1 MKKLVVLFAF
11 VTLFVAACGS
21 ESSYETIEI
30 DTIPQKIEEGY
41 QVLDVREP
49 SEYDM
54 GHIVGAENKPLSELK
69 AGNFEGLDSSE
80 KYVVIC
86 QSGNRSK
93 EASEILT
100 GEEFSI
106 LNVSKG
112 MSSWTGEIE

>member
-1 MKKLVVLFAF
+1 MKKILGIVAIL
-11 VTLFVAACGS
+11 TLFLAACGS
-21 ESSYETIEI
+21 ENSYETIEI

-69 AGNFEGLDSSE
+69 AGNFDGLNAKE

-86 QSGNRSK
+86 QSGNRSR
-93 EASEILT
+93 EASTILN
-100 GEEFSI
+100 EEKYSI

>member
-1 MKKLVVLFAF
+1 MKKLLVLIGM
-11 VTLFVAACGS
+11 VTVFLAACGS
-21 ESSYETIEI
+21 ENSYETIEI
-30 DTIPQKIEEGY
+30 EMIPQKVEEGFK
-41 QVLDVREP
+41 VLDVREP

-86 QSGNRSK
+86 RSGNRSK
-93 EASEILT
+93 EASGILT
-100 GEEFSI
+100 GEEFSV